1 MHRLILCEGYDDRS
15 FLAGFLQHHCQCT
28 ERAPDD
34 RRPSKYGRGGY
45 VFFATEESHEI
56 HVLPC
61 GSVSQVL
68 KAFKNR
74 MQEIAS
80 GVDSEVD
87 FLTIFTDHDTL
98 PDGREFVAA
107 GNSSP
112 FIKPGSIKDLLDGA
126 EIKYQESADG
136 RVPQWYVEKADKSQ
150 CALALLHIRT
160 HDPAS
165 RPGLPSKQ
173 TLERLVCLAIA
184 KGHPDRPS
192 TVTDWLGSRKDK
204 PTHTDRQESKEH
216 AYSYLAGWYA
226 SDGCDYFFR
235 HIWEQAQPR
244 EHLVQE
250 MRDTGILQTIES
262 MAK

>member
-15 FLAGFLQHHCQCT
+15 FLSGLLQHHCQCT
-28 ERAPDD
+28 ESAAAKRT
-34 RRPSKYGRGGY
+34 RSKYGNGAY
-45 VFFATEESHEI
+45 IFFTAEGSHEI

-68 KAFKNR
+68 TAFKNR

-80 GVDSEVD
+80 GVCPEVD

-98 PDGREFVAA
+98 PDGQESAVAS
-107 GNSSP
+107 NSSP
-112 FIKPGSIKDLLDGA
+112 SIKPGSISDLLDGA
-126 EIKYQESADG
+126 NIKYQRSADG
-136 RVPQWYVEKADKSQ
+136 RIPQWHVEKADNSQ
-150 CALALLHIRT
+150 CAVALLYVRT
-160 HDPAS
+160 HDSAS
-165 RPGLPSKQ
+165 RTGLPSKQ
-173 TLERLVCLAIA
+173 TLERLVCHAIA
-184 KGHPDRPS
+184 KAHPDRTK
-192 TVTDWLGSRKDK
+192 TVADWLASRKYK
-204 PTHTDRQESKEH
+204 PVHTDRQESKEH

-244 EHLVQE
+244 EHLVHE
-250 MRDTGILQTIES
+250 MRDTGILQTLES